1 MYKKIIFIFLI
12 SSLVISLILIG
23 FEDEYSLH
31 NSKEYSLTNLKELL
45 TQTETMIV
53 CPYNS
58 QEPFKVC
65 ENEEVTKTIS
75 DKEKIEEIIS
85 LINPLEERSGI
96 STMVGAGEV
105 AHAFDGNGNFLL
117 NIFFSPY
124 IGLEKGN
131 SFYTLRAEDNEYI
144 FHLGSL
150 IKN

>member
-1 MYKKIIFIFLI
+1 MKKFIFIFLI
-12 SSLVISLILIG
+12 ISLVISLILIES
-23 FEDEYSLH
+23 EDYNSL
-31 NSKEYSLTNLKELL
+31 NNLKELL
-45 TQTETMIV
+45 NQTEVMIV

-58 QEPFKVC
+58 QEPFEVC
-65 ENEEVTKTIS
+65 KSEEIIKIIS
-75 DKEKIEEIIS
+75 DKEKIEKIIS
-85 LINPLEERSGI
+85 LITPLEDSNGT

-105 AHAFDGNGNFLL
+105 VHTFDSDGNFLL